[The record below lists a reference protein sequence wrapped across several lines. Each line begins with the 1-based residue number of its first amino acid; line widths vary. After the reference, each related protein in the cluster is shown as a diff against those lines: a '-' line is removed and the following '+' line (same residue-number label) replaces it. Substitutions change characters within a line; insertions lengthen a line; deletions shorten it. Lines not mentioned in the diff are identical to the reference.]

1 MSQTALVA
9 DVVSVPER
17 TPLLQAA
24 QARGLEI
31 VRGIEMMTPQIE
43 TVADFLGMTAPAA
56 VAGDGSA

>member
-1 MSQTALVA
+1 MA

-31 VRGIEMMTPQIE
+31 VRGVEMMTPQIE
-43 TVADFLGMTAPAA
+43 IVADFLGMTAPVS
-56 VAGDGSA
+56 VASDGIA